1 MPGTKYSSI
10 ASRRR
15 SRQGFTMRESGA
27 DKPTTEQD
35 RTLLKVLPIALLVA
49 AGLTAGGLYFTFFQV
64 ELLLRGVSTTGEVV
78 ALESGT
84 SSTGGGRPAWFPV
97 VTFETRDGE
106 TVRFRH
112 RTGSSPAAFEVGD
125 KVRVTYLPDTPEKAL
140 IAEGVLNWLL
150 PLVLLVVGPGLA
162 VISLR
167 GMIGAR
173 RRLRAQA

>member
-1 MPGTKYSSI
+1 
-10 ASRRR
+10 
-15 SRQGFTMRESGA
+15 MRESGA

-112 RTGSSPAAFEVGD
+112 RTGSSPPAFEVGD

-150 PLVLLVVGPGLA
+150 PLVLLVIGPGLA
-162 VISLR
+162 AISLR
-167 GMIGAR
+167 GITGVR
-173 RRLRAQA
+173 RRQCAQA